1 LRKTT
6 CHVYCFFAFIYK
18 TEGREGEVAG
28 GEGKICLG
36 FGLILDQKQ
45 SIIFANKNNSS
56 NMVMNDDL
64 LWITSAEYIDG
75 YRISV
80 TFSNNTRKI
89 VDLKDRLYGEIF
101 LPLNDIEV
109 FKRFFVSDW
118 TVEWENGADF
128 APEYLYELGTAI
140 PPASA

>member
-1 LRKTT
+1 
-6 CHVYCFFAFIYK
+6 
-18 TEGREGEVAG
+18 
-28 GEGKICLG
+28 
-36 FGLILDQKQ
+36 
-45 SIIFANKNNSS
+45 
-56 NMVMNDDL
+56 MVMNDDL